1 MYTENS
7 TRREGLCT
15 NIFSDKTIHQQKAYI
30 VGNQIKI
37 VGNQIKMKK
46 RKIERL

>member
-1 MYTENS
+1 MNTKNS

-30 VGNQIKI
+30 VGNQIK
-37 VGNQIKMKK
+37 MKK